1 MITLADSVAGS
12 PVGVELAPWRRFVDI
27 AAVAAFVAECGFWF
41 SMERRRERCRALLVT
56 RGVNAML
63 VLARKEA
70 DKIVFPSLGITV
82 ELLRIQGN
90 KARIGVTAP
99 PEIPIVRHEKLDLNS
114 LEFTAEEN
122 PQSKLVRIV
131 HALRARLDR
140 SADTLNRLHQRLETE
155 ADDELQTLVLEVF
168 RELQALE
175 SDAADVVETKEDAR
189 RRALLVEDDD
199 NQRQLL
205 QSLLEMNDM
214 DIVPAVDGQ
223 EALDYLSLHKPPDVV
238 LLDLQ
243 LPRCSGYEFVNVVR
257 SESRLAGLN
266 LFAVSGTDP
275 ESLGISVGPQ
285 GVDRWFPKPLDTG
298 LLLEAIAG
306 QEVPPPP
313 GAS

>member
-1 MITLADSVAGS
+1 
-12 PVGVELAPWRRFVDI
+12 
-27 AAVAAFVAECGFWF
+27 
-41 SMERRRERCRALLVT
+41 
-56 RGVNAML
+56 ML

-82 ELLRIQGN
+82 EILRIQGN

-99 PEIPIVRHEKLDLNS
+99 PEIPIVRNEVLDLKS
-114 LEFTAEEN
+114 LEFTEEEN
-122 PQSKLVRIV
+122 PQSKLVRLV
-131 HALRARLDR
+131 HALRSRLHR

-155 ADDELQTLVLEVF
+155 VDDELQSLVLEVF
-168 RELQALE
+168 RELQSLE
-175 SDAADVVETKEDAR
+175 SDAAGVVETRDDAR
-189 RRALLVEDDD
+189 RCVLLVEDDD

-205 QSLLEMNDM
+205 QSLLEMNDL
-214 DIVPAVDGQ
+214 DVVPAVDGQ

-275 ESLGISVGPQ
+275 QSLGISVGPQ
-285 GVDRWFPKPLDTG
+285 GVNRWFPKPLDTTR
-298 LLLEAIAG
+298 LLEAVSYQPERPMVG
-306 QEVPPPP
+306 
-313 GAS
+313 S

>member
-1 MITLADSVAGS
+1 
-12 PVGVELAPWRRFVDI
+12 
-27 AAVAAFVAECGFWF
+27 
-41 SMERRRERCRALLVT
+41 
-56 RGVNAML
+56 ML

-99 PEIPIVRHEKLDLNS
+99 PEIPIARHEVLDLNS
-114 LEFTAEEN
+114 LEFTGEEN

-131 HALRARLDR
+131 HALRSRLDR

-175 SDAADVVETKEDAR
+175 SDAAGVVETKEDGR

-223 EALDYLSLHKPPDVV
+223 EALDYLSLHRPPDVV

-275 ESLGISVGPQ
+275 QSLGISVGPE
-285 GVDRWFPKPLDTG
+285 GVNRWFRKPIDTG
-298 LLLEAIAG
+298 QLLEAIAG
-306 QEVPPPP
+306 Q
-313 GAS
+313 